1 MKVTI
6 VLLAALVLTVLAFTA
21 EPLAPA
27 VTQFAGTPEEPALMV
42 ASGAILLVLASMLK
56 RLPN

>member
-6 VLLAALVLTVLAFTA
+6 VLLTAVALTALAFTA
-21 EPLAPA
+21 EPLVPA

-42 ASGAILLVLASMLK
+42 ASGAILLAVASMLK
-56 RLPN
+56 RLHN